1 MKTYLNLEDVDQIYI
16 RLRGTDRGI
25 NSFNVRV
32 KDVAIKKNGAYIFMD
47 EPALFDFCKE
57 YFKDEDILSAKETLT
72 LNGVSLDDTEINV
85 SDNEITITLDTKV
98 DSIFGKVI
106 RINEYEIKVSRVGTK
121 DKERVIISKKE

>member
-1 MKTYLNLEDVDQIYI
+1 MNKRGQTLIIFVMLIPIILTMAALVIDVGLLYY
-16 RLRGTDRGI
+16 
-25 NSFNVRV
+25 
-32 KDVAIKKNGAYIFMD
+32 KKNEYVGIV
-47 EPALFDFCKE
+47 EESIKE

>member
-1 MKTYLNLEDVDQIYI
+1 MNKRGQTLIIFVMLIPIILTMAALVIDVGLLYY
-16 RLRGTDRGI
+16 
-25 NSFNVRV
+25 
-32 KDVAIKKNGAYIFMD
+32 KKNEYVGIV
-47 EPALFDFCKE
+47 EESIKE
-57 YFKDEDILSAKETLT
+57 YFKDEDILSAKKTLT

-85 SDNEITITLDTKV
+85 SDNKITVTLDTKV